1 MAVLRGNRSQ
11 HRAAFPGQ
19 GITQHDIEVLEAC
32 LEEGDTIG
40 RSLLAEMRAGTTS
53 SLEEVAA
60 AWGVQLDGEPNTR

>member
-1 MAVLRGNRSQ
+1 MAMLRGNRS
-11 HRAAFPGQ
+11 RNPAAVPDQ

-40 RSLLAEMRAGTTS
+40 RSLLAEMRAGTIR

-60 AWGVQLDGEPNTR
+60 EWGVQLDGEEAAR